1 MKSQMVEKEV
11 ESLVKKRVRARS
23 DEREAT
29 DERFE
34 SNASEDEGSEGLTMR
49 CDERSRCA
57 GSPSVRR

>member
-23 DEREAT
+23 DEGEAT
-29 DERFE
+29 DERFN
-34 SNASEDEGSEGLTMR
+34 SYASEDEGLTMR